1 MYDFKFSHSSSG
13 QAGSP
18 PPPEAKKQAPQWWRR
33 MGPPPAPHPHPFWPP
48 SSRTINNLQDNTRKA
63 RLKKLAKDSFLSL
76 AYGRPELVGKIAYG
90 ASDQDFLYLL
100 YLFCIGEI
108 EAFEKVYFANVA
120 VDEPQKGLL
129 AKGGSYTVYL
139 GTDDQEPDPD
149 FSALVEGYQDSL
161 PGVAYVVAKLPSS
174 YTSVPDCRA
183 VVKAKKVYNPKTQV
197 VEYSENPALW
207 LADFI
212 TSSND
217 KYGMAEQVDWD
228 SVIAVQD
235 ACDEL
240 MEDGAP
246 RRGGGFV
253 EIGRPEKSESV
264 IELMRVM
271 AGCFVT
277 REDFVYRLIPDRPA
291 DVSASFDM
299 GNMVLESLKKTRAAD
314 SPTAVEVRWTDTSK
328 VPWKTKSI
336 WALRPEVETGTMPWI
351 PSSVN
356 LRGLTSA
363 SQAHREAIER
373 LNKYLNDLEIRFRTV
388 DTALKCQA
396 GDVIEVSHDVGLSNK
411 KFRLTKDPDLI
422 EPGRW
427 RISAVEYDSAVYS
440 DEIITEPTY
449 SDTNLP
455 DPLSAPAVGG
465 LQLSEALGQRADGT
479 VYCRITASWQ
489 PVTWP
494 YLEGYEVK
502 IVSGPDVIFEG
513 KVGSSA
519 SSFASPPVEE
529 KRLYNLS
536 VRAYSSITKGG
547 WSSDSITP
555 VGRWWK
561 PADVLGFYGFESGGV
576 VHLWWDKPDDLDIK
590 AYEIRYYSTAETWDN
605 GLVLNRLNALRYE
618 TRDIPEGTWKIGI
631 KAVDS
636 LDQFSENV
644 AEIELEVTTDADAFK
659 LENKAMEV
667 DEANTDWTRMVL
679 AVTDA
684 DKAIV
689 GWQEKWFTKA
699 DVPWGTMFDQPMGTY
714 DQPLGYYF
722 DNAGQTK
729 FKTLERDYGKDY
741 GGNFL
746 LQRQITALRGSVTEE
761 LLLRKDGE
769 ATPTSY
775 AVMSVNAKARY
786 EAYQAATSG
795 RGNAAVIRL
804 PVRSQLSVVPRTE
817 YSASPITSSA
827 TGPTTITL
835 QGSYTTAIDINVRI
849 LGDESCDWTY
859 DNLNLDAG
867 TFEVNI
873 FDKDGN
879 RVEKQ
884 FNWTFQGV

>member
-1 MYDFKFSHSSSG
+1 MYSFKFNHNTH
-13 QAGSP
+13 QA
-18 PPPEAKKQAPQWWRR
+18 AR
-33 MGPPPAPHPHPFWPP
+33 PAPSGRAGGPGFTAWPYWPHSLPPFP
-48 SSRTINNLQDNTRKA
+48 SRPSVPAASIINKIQEDTKKA
-63 RLKKLAKDSFLSL
+63 RQKILAKDSFLPLVYGMADLEGKL
-76 AYGRPELVGKIAYG
+76 AYAT
-90 ASDQDFLYLL
+90 SDTSFLYVL

-108 EAFEKVYFANVA
+108 GGFDSIYLSSTEVHEAE
-120 VDEPQKGLL
+120 KGLV
-129 AKGGSYTVYL
+129 AKGGDYHTYL
-139 GTDDQEPDPD
+139 GTADQEPDPW
-149 FSALVEGYQDSL
+149 FESLVSGYADAL
-161 PGVAYVVAKLPSS
+161 PGVAYAVLKLPAS
-174 YTSVPDCRA
+174 YTSVPACRA
-183 VVKAKKVYNPKTQV
+183 VLQGKKVWNPKTSAW
-197 VEYSENPALW
+197 EYSANPALW

-212 TSSND
+212 TNADD
-217 KYGMAEQVDWD
+217 KYGMGAQVDWD

-235 ACDEL
+235 ACDEA
-240 MEDGAP
+240 MSNGEP

-253 EIGRPEKSESV
+253 EIGSPQRGPEV
-264 IELMRVM
+264 IELLRLM

-277 REDFVYRLIPDRPA
+277 REDFVYKLIPDRPA
-291 DVSASFDM
+291 DVEASFDM
-299 GNMVLESLKKTRAAD
+299 GNMVLEELKKLRAPD
-314 SPTAVEVRWTDTSK
+314 TPTVVEVIWTDTSVYPWRTK
-328 VPWKTKSI
+328 PVRVP
-336 WALRPEVETGTMPWI
+336 RPEVETGNMPWI
-351 PSSVN
+351 PSTVN
-356 LRGLTSA
+356 LAGITSGSWA
-363 SQAHREAIER
+363 KRETTER
-373 LNKYLNDLEIRFRTV
+373 LNKYINDLAIRFTAF
-388 DTALKCQA
+388 DEALKLQA
-396 GDVIEVSHDVGLSNK
+396 GSVIEVSHDIGLVNK
-411 KFRLTKDPDLI
+411 KFRLTR
-422 EPGRW
+422 EPVLVSAGRW
-427 RISAVEYDSAVYS
+427 RIEAHEYDPAVYS
-440 DEIITEPTY
+440 NEVITQPTY
-449 SDTNLP
+449 ADTNLP
-455 DPLSAPAVGG
+455 DPLTAPDVEG
-465 LQLSEALGQRADGT
+465 LELDEALGQRADGT

-489 PVTWP
+489 AAVWP

-502 IVSGPDVIFEG
+502 IVSGADLIFQG
-513 KVGSSA
+513 KVGSGA
-519 SSFASPPVEE
+519 TSFASPPVEE

-536 VRAYSSITKGG
+536 VRAYSSITKGE
-547 WSSDSITP
+547 WTTDSITP

-561 PADVLGFYGFESGGV
+561 PADVRGFYGFESGGV
-576 VHLWWDKPDDLDIK
+576 VHLWWDKPNDLDIK

-618 TRDIPEGTWKIGI
+618 TREIPEGTWKIGI

-667 DEANTDWTRMVL
+667 DEEKTDWTRMVL

-689 GWQEKWFTKA
+689 GWQEKYFTKA

-817 YSASPITSSA
+817 YSTSPLTSSA

-859 DNLNLDAG
+859 NNLDLDAG